1 MNNVP
6 FMGGPST
13 QNTFGMG
20 MGMSAASGLGGSG
33 GGFTYGM
40 AS

>member
-1 MNNVP
+1 
-6 FMGGPST
+6 MGGPST
-13 QNTFGMG
+13 GQSTFGMG
-20 MGMSAASGLGGSG
+20 MGMSAASGLGAGG